1 MSSARRT
8 SRVQSWLIVVVVAL
22 VGVGSSSCSSQPTS
36 SSTTDGKPSY
46 GGSLTIGVRR
56 EAGELDIHKPTIGT
70 TRQYARAL
78 YNALFAVDIN
88 GRVSGELVEKW
99 ETPDPKTYVFHLRK
113 GVKFHD
119 GTDFNAEAVKFNFE
133 RQLNP
138 AEKAFY
144 RTQLTSITKIETP
157 DDSTVRLTLSAPDAT
172 LPARLSDRAG
182 WIISPTAVKKW
193 GADLAT
199 HPVGTGPFEFVEWV
213 KDDHLTVKRFK
224 DYWQTDK
231 DGNKLPYLDQVIFR
245 AIPDLTVLFTG
256 VRTGELGIAETLL
269 PTDVAVAKAD
279 NKLAVVEGPGQI
291 WRMGLNNTAAPF
303 NNVHL
308 RRAVAYGIDR
318 DAIAEGVFRGLGS
331 AGKYLVRPGNWAFDA
346 SGEFY
351 SLNAGKVASELAAAG
366 MPQGFSF
373 ELLVNNVTNDLQVGE
388 AVQAQL
394 AKFNIKVKVT
404 PLESSVAAQR
414 RIDRKYDASTSQ
426 SPPSADPDQ
435 EVALFME
442 TKSTTNNSGYANNEV
457 DRLLA
462 QARAVPDP
470 KDRAPIYFQVQK
482 IILAD
487 SPDVYLFNAAD
498 LKATRTN
505 VHGYEPAFDS
515 FIRVAGLWVDA

>member
-1 MSSARRT
+1 MSRARPG
-8 SRVQSWLIVVVVAL
+8 RVPSWLIAVVVM
-22 VGVGSSSCSSQPTS
+22 VGIGSSACSGAPAP
-36 SSTTDGKPSY
+36 SSTTDGQPKY

-88 GRVSGELVEKW
+88 AKVSGELVDTW

-119 GTDFNAEAVKFNFE
+119 GTDFDAESVKFNFE
-133 RQLNP
+133 RQLDPN
-138 AEKAFY
+138 EKAFY
-144 RTQLTSITKIETP
+144 RTQLTGITKIETP
-157 DDSTVRLTLSAPDAT
+157 DASTVRLTLSAADAT

-182 WIISPTAVKKW
+182 WIMSPTAIKKW
-193 GADLAT
+193 GADIAT

-213 KDDHLTVKRFK
+213 KDDHLTVKKFK

-231 DGNKLPYLDQVIFR
+231 DGNKLPYLDEVIFR

-256 VRTGELGIAETLL
+256 VRTGEVGIAETLL

-279 NKLAVVEGPGQI
+279 SGLAVVEGPGQI

-318 DAIAEGVFRGLGS
+318 DAIADGVFRGLGTP
-331 AGKYLVRPGNWAFDA
+331 GKYLVRPGNWAFDQ

-351 SLNAGKVASELAAAG
+351 NLNASKVASELAAAG

-373 ELLVNNVTNDLQVGE
+373 ELIVNNVTNDMQVGE
-388 AVQAQL
+388 AIQAQL
-394 AKFNIKVKVT
+394 AKFGIQVKVV

-442 TKSTTNNSGYANNEV
+442 SKSTVNNSGYANEQV
-457 DRLLA
+457 DKLLA
-462 QARAVPDP
+462 QARAVPDA
-470 KDRAPIYFQVQK
+470 KERAPLYFQVQK

-487 SPDVYLFNAAD
+487 SPDIYVFNAAD
-498 LKATRTN
+498 LKVLRTN
-505 VHGYEPAFDS
+505 VRGYEPAFDS
-515 FIRVAGLWVDA
+515 FIRVAGLWLDA